1 MSSVAKKK
9 GLGGHIWDYLTTVD
23 HKKIAILY
31 LVAGTLFFAIA
42 GFEAL
47 LIRIQLMIPNND
59 FISAGLFNEL
69 LTMHGTTMLFL
80 AATPLLFAFMNAIVP
95 LQIGARDVAFPFLNS
110 LGFWLFFLG
119 AVFLHLSFFMGG
131 APDAGWTSYAS
142 LSLYSPGHGIDF
154 YVLGLQISGAGTLIS
169 GINFI
174 VTIITMR
181 APGMTFMRMPLFTW
195 TTLVSSTL
203 ILFAFPPLTV
213 GLFLMLVD
221 RMFGANFFDHT
232 MGGNTI
238 VWEHLFWI
246 FGHPE
251 VYILVLPAFGLF
263 SEIIPV
269 FARKRLF
276 GYSSMVFATILI
288 GFLGFMVWAHHM
300 FTTGLGATANAIF
313 AVATMAIAVPT
324 GMKVFNWIL
333 TIWGGSIKVTVPML
347 YALGFIPSFV
357 AGGVTGVMQAT
368 APLDYQ
374 LHDSY
379 FIVAHFHYV
388 IVGGIVTAL
397 FGSAHFYWPIMF
409 NRTLNEKLGVLTFWV
424 FFIGFHLTF
433 FLQHFL
439 GLMGMPRRVFT
450 YMGDQGWDSFNMIST
465 VGALMMGVGV
475 ILLVINVL
483 LSIKSAPVNRR
494 DYWGDGRSLEWALET
509 PLPFY
514 NFKQTPL
521 VRGYDPYWIEKE
533 EGNKEGMVYA
543 EPLGDIHMPNNSILP
558 LLMSIG
564 MFVAAFGALYSPWG
578 DQAIAGTAES
588 VSPAASLAL
597 MIGGLGLTVACM
609 ITRSFKDD
617 LGYHV
622 HKAEVEQIER
632 ELAEYRAKGGKK

>member
-1 MSSVAKKK
+1 MREVKVVSSYTQKK
-9 GLGGHIWDYLTTVD
+9 GFGATVWDYITTVD
-23 HKKIAILY
+23 HKKLAVMY
-31 LVAGTLFFAIA
+31 LLAGTLFFAIA

-47 LIRIQLMIPNND
+47 LMRIQLMKPNND
-59 FISAGLFNEL
+59 FVSAGFFNEL

-80 AATPLLFAFMNAIVP
+80 AATPLLFAFMNMLVP

-169 GINFI
+169 GLNFI

-195 TTLVSSTL
+195 TSLVSSAL
-203 ILFAFPPLTV
+203 ILFAFPPLTI
-213 GLFLMLVD
+213 GLLMMLFD
-221 RMFGANFFDHT
+221 RMFGGNFFDHL

-238 VWEHLFWI
+238 IWEHLFWI

-263 SEIIPV
+263 SEIIPA
-269 FARKRLF
+269 FSRKRLF

-300 FTTGLGATANAIF
+300 FTVGLGPTANAIF

-333 TIWGGSIKVTVPML
+333 TIWGGSIKVTTPML

-357 AGGVTGVMQAT
+357 AGGVTGVMQAS

-397 FGSAHFYWPIMF
+397 FGSAHFYWPIFF
-409 NRTLNEKLGVLTFWV
+409 NRMLNETLGKITFWV

-433 FLQHFL
+433 FVQHFL

-450 YMGDQGWDSFNMIST
+450 YMEGQGWDQFNYIST
-465 VGALMMGVGV
+465 IGALMMGVGV
-475 ILLVINVL
+475 ILMVINCL
-483 LSIKSAPVNRR
+483 MSIKGKPAGR
-494 DYWGDGRSLEWALET
+494 DPWGDGRTLEWSI
-509 PLPFY
+509 PQPIPFY
-514 NFKQTPL
+514 NFRQTPL
-521 VRGYDPYWIEKE
+521 VRGLDPWWIEKQ
-533 EGNKEGMVYA
+533 EGNKEVTFA
-543 EPLGDIHMPNNSILP
+543 EPIGDIHMPNNSAIP
-558 LLMSIG
+558 FVISMG
-564 MFVAAFGALYSPWG
+564 MFIAAFGALYNPDADKPWSIYIL
-578 DQAIAGTAES
+578 IAGLAITFGAMIFRS
-588 VSPAASLAL
+588 V
-597 MIGGLGLTVACM
+597 
-609 ITRSFKDD
+609 KDD
-617 LGYHV
+617 HGFHL
-622 HKAEVEQIER
+622 HKEEILEIE
-632 ELAEYRAKGGKK
+632 EHLYGKGGNK

>member
-1 MSSVAKKK
+1 MSSYTQKK
-9 GLGGHIWDYLTTVD
+9 GFGAAVWDYITTVD
-23 HKKIAILY
+23 HKKLAVMY
-31 LVAGTLFFAIA
+31 LLAGTLFFAIA

-47 LIRIQLMIPNND
+47 LMRIQLMKPNND
-59 FISAGLFNEL
+59 FVSAGFFNEL

-80 AATPLLFAFMNAIVP
+80 AATPLLFAFMNMLVP

-169 GINFI
+169 GLNFI

-195 TTLVSSTL
+195 TALVSSAL
-203 ILFAFPPLTV
+203 ILFAFPPLTI
-213 GLFLMLVD
+213 GLLMMLFD
-221 RMFGANFFDHT
+221 RMFGGNFFDHT
-232 MGGNTI
+232 MGGNTVI
-238 VWEHLFWI
+238 WEHLFWI

-263 SEIIPV
+263 SEIIPA
-269 FARKRLF
+269 FSRKRLF

-300 FTTGLGATANAIF
+300 FTVGLGPTANAIF

-333 TIWGGSIKVTVPML
+333 TIWGGSIKVTTPML

-357 AGGVTGVMQAT
+357 AGGVTGVMQAS

-397 FGSAHFYWPIMF
+397 FGSAHFYWPIFF
-409 NRTLNEKLGVLTFWV
+409 NRMLNETLGKITFWV

-450 YMGDQGWDSFNMIST
+450 YMDGQGWDQFNYIST
-465 VGALMMGVGV
+465 IGALMMGVGV
-475 ILLVINVL
+475 ILMVINCL
-483 LSIKSAPVNRR
+483 MSIKGKPAGR
-494 DYWGDGRSLEWALET
+494 DPWGDGRTLEWSI
-509 PLPFY
+509 PQPIPFY
-514 NFKQTPL
+514 NFRQTPL
-521 VRGYDPYWIEKE
+521 VRGLDPWWIEKQ
-533 EGNKEGMVYA
+533 EGNKEVTFA
-543 EPLGDIHMPNNSILP
+543 EPLGDIHMPNNSAIPFVISL
-558 LLMSIG
+558 G
-564 MFVAAFGALYSPWG
+564 MFIAAFGALYNPDADKPWSIYVLIIG
-578 DQAIAGTAES
+578 LAITFGAMIARS
-588 VSPAASLAL
+588 V
-597 MIGGLGLTVACM
+597 
-609 ITRSFKDD
+609 KDD
-617 LGYHV
+617 HGFHL
-622 HKAEVEQIER
+622 HKEEILEIE
-632 ELAEYRAKGGKK
+632 EHLYGKGGNK

>member
-1 MSSVAKKK
+1 MSSYTQKK
-9 GLGGHIWDYLTTVD
+9 GFGATVWDYITTVD
-23 HKKIAILY
+23 HKKLAVMY
-31 LVAGTLFFAIA
+31 LLAGTLFFAIA

-47 LIRIQLMIPNND
+47 LMRIQLMKPNND
-59 FISAGLFNEL
+59 FVSAGFFNEL

-80 AATPLLFAFMNAIVP
+80 AATPLLFAFMNMLVP

-169 GINFI
+169 GLNFI

-195 TTLVSSTL
+195 TALVSSAL
-203 ILFAFPPLTV
+203 ILFAFPPLTI
-213 GLFLMLVD
+213 GLLMMLFD
-221 RMFGANFFDHT
+221 RMFGGNFFDHT
-232 MGGNTI
+232 MGGNTVI
-238 VWEHLFWI
+238 WEHLFWI

-263 SEIIPV
+263 SEIIPT
-269 FARKRLF
+269 FSRKRLF

-300 FTTGLGATANAIF
+300 FTVGLGPTANAIF

-333 TIWGGSIKVTVPML
+333 TIWGGSIKVTTPML

-357 AGGVTGVMQAT
+357 AGGVTGVMQAS

-397 FGSAHFYWPIMF
+397 FGSAHFYWPIFF
-409 NRTLNEKLGVLTFWV
+409 NRMLNETLGKWTFWV

-433 FLQHFL
+433 FVQHFL

-450 YMGDQGWDSFNMIST
+450 YMEGQGWDQFNYIST
-465 VGALMMGVGV
+465 IGALMMGVGV
-475 ILLVINVL
+475 IMMVINCL
-483 LSIKSAPVNRR
+483 MSIKGKPAGR
-494 DYWGDGRSLEWALET
+494 DPWGDGRTLEWAI
-509 PLPFY
+509 PQPIPFY
-514 NFKQTPL
+514 NFRQTPL
-521 VRGYDPYWIEKE
+521 VRGLDPYWIEKQ
-533 EGNKEGMVYA
+533 EGNKEGMTYA
-543 EPLGDIHMPNNSILP
+543 EPIGDIHMPNNSAIPFVISL
-558 LLMSIG
+558 G
-564 MFVAAFGALYSPWG
+564 MFIAAFGALYNPDADKPWS
-578 DQAIAGTAES
+578 IYI
-588 VSPAASLAL
+588 L
-597 MIGGLGLTVACM
+597 IGGLAITFGAM
-609 ITRSFKDD
+609 IVRSIKDD
-617 LGYHV
+617 HGFHL
-622 HKAEVEQIER
+622 HKEEILEIEEQ
-632 ELAEYRAKGGKK
+632 LYGKGGNK

>member
-1 MSSVAKKK
+1 MREVKVVSSYTQKK
-9 GLGGHIWDYLTTVD
+9 GFGAAVWDYITTVD
-23 HKKIAILY
+23 HKKLAVMY
-31 LVAGTLFFAIA
+31 LLAGTLFFAIA

-47 LIRIQLMIPNND
+47 LMRIQLMKPNND
-59 FISAGLFNEL
+59 FVSAGFFNEL

-80 AATPLLFAFMNAIVP
+80 AATPLLFAFMNMLVP

-169 GINFI
+169 GLNFI

-195 TTLVSSTL
+195 TALVSSAL
-203 ILFAFPPLTV
+203 ILFAFPPLTI
-213 GLFLMLVD
+213 GLLMMLFD
-221 RMFGANFFDHT
+221 RMFGGNFFDHT
-232 MGGNTI
+232 MGGNTVI
-238 VWEHLFWI
+238 WEHLFWI

-263 SEIIPV
+263 SEIIPA
-269 FARKRLF
+269 FSRKRLF

-300 FTTGLGATANAIF
+300 FTVGLGPTANAIF

-333 TIWGGSIKVTVPML
+333 TIWGGSIKVTTPML

-357 AGGVTGVMQAT
+357 AGGVTGVMQAS

-397 FGSAHFYWPIMF
+397 FGSAHFYWPIFF
-409 NRTLNEKLGVLTFWV
+409 NRMLNETLGKITFWV

-450 YMGDQGWDSFNMIST
+450 YMEGQGWDQFNYIST
-465 VGALMMGVGV
+465 IGALMMGVGV
-475 ILLVINVL
+475 ILMVINCL
-483 LSIKSAPVNRR
+483 MSIKGKPAGR
-494 DYWGDGRSLEWALET
+494 DPWGDGRTLEWSI
-509 PLPFY
+509 PQPIPFY
-514 NFKQTPL
+514 NFRQTPL
-521 VRGYDPYWIEKE
+521 VRGLDPWWIEKQ
-533 EGNKEGMVYA
+533 EGNKEVTFA
-543 EPLGDIHMPNNSILP
+543 EPLGDIHMPNNSAIPFVISL
-558 LLMSIG
+558 G
-564 MFVAAFGALYSPWG
+564 MFIAAFGALYNPDADKPWSIYVLIIG
-578 DQAIAGTAES
+578 LAITFGAMIARS
-588 VSPAASLAL
+588 V
-597 MIGGLGLTVACM
+597 
-609 ITRSFKDD
+609 KDD
-617 LGYHV
+617 HGFHL
-622 HKAEVEQIER
+622 HKEEILEIEEQ
-632 ELAEYRAKGGKK
+632 LYGKGGNK

>member
-1 MSSVAKKK
+1 MSSYTQKK
-9 GLGGHIWDYLTTVD
+9 GFGATVWDYITTVD
-23 HKKIAILY
+23 HKKLAVMY
-31 LVAGTLFFAIA
+31 LLAGTLFFAIA

-47 LIRIQLMIPNND
+47 LMRIQLMKPNND
-59 FISAGLFNEL
+59 FISAGFFNEL

-80 AATPLLFAFMNAIVP
+80 AATPLLFAFMNMLVP

-169 GINFI
+169 GLNFI

-195 TTLVSSTL
+195 TSLVSSAL
-203 ILFAFPPLTV
+203 ILFAFPPLTI
-213 GLFLMLVD
+213 GLLMMLFD
-221 RMFGANFFDHT
+221 RMFGGNFFDHT

-238 VWEHLFWI
+238 IWEHLFWI

-263 SEIIPV
+263 SEIIPA
-269 FARKRLF
+269 FSRKRLF

-300 FTTGLGATANAIF
+300 FTVGLGPTANAIF

-333 TIWGGSIKVTVPML
+333 TIWGGSIKVTTPML

-357 AGGVTGVMQAT
+357 AGGVTGVMQAS

-397 FGSAHFYWPIMF
+397 FGSAHFYWPIFF
-409 NRTLNEKLGVLTFWV
+409 NRMLNETLGKWTFWV

-450 YMGDQGWDSFNMIST
+450 YMEGQGWDQFNYIST
-465 VGALMMGVGV
+465 VGAAMMGVGV
-475 ILLVINVL
+475 IMMVINCL
-483 LSIKSAPVNRR
+483 MSIKGKPAGR
-494 DYWGDGRSLEWALET
+494 DPWGDGRTLEWSI
-509 PLPFY
+509 PQPIPFY
-514 NFKQTPL
+514 NFRQTPL
-521 VRGYDPYWIEKE
+521 VRGLDPWWIEKQ
-533 EGNKEGMVYA
+533 EGNKEVTFA
-543 EPLGDIHMPNNSILP
+543 EPLGDIHMPNNSAIP
-558 LLMSIG
+558 
-564 MFVAAFGALYSPWG
+564 FVISMGLFIAAFGALYNPDADKPWSIYIL
-578 DQAIAGTAES
+578 IAG
-588 VSPAASLAL
+588 LAITFGA
-597 MIGGLGLTVACM
+597 MIF
-609 ITRSFKDD
+609 RSIKDD
-617 LGYHV
+617 HGFHL
-622 HKAEVEQIER
+622 HKEEIIEI
-632 ELAEYRAKGGKK
+632 EEKLYGKGGNK

>member
-1 MSSVAKKK
+1 MSSYTQKK
-9 GLGGHIWDYLTTVD
+9 GFGATVWDYITTVD
-23 HKKIAILY
+23 HKKLAVMY
-31 LVAGTLFFAIA
+31 LLAGTLFFAIA

-47 LIRIQLMIPNND
+47 LMRIQLMKPNND
-59 FISAGLFNEL
+59 FVSAGFFNEL

-80 AATPLLFAFMNAIVP
+80 AATPLLFAFMNMLVP

-169 GINFI
+169 GLNFI

-195 TTLVSSTL
+195 TSLVSSAL
-203 ILFAFPPLTV
+203 ILFAFPPLTI
-213 GLFLMLVD
+213 GLLMMLFD
-221 RMFGANFFDHT
+221 RMFGGNFFNHE
-232 MGGNTI
+232 MGGNTVI
-238 VWEHLFWI
+238 WEHLFWI

-263 SEIIPV
+263 SEIIPA
-269 FARKRLF
+269 FSRKRLF

-300 FTTGLGATANAIF
+300 FTTGLGPTANAIF

-333 TIWGGSIKVTVPML
+333 TIWGGSIKVTTPML

-357 AGGVTGVMQAT
+357 AGGVTGVMQAS

-397 FGSAHFYWPIMF
+397 FGSAHFYWPIFF
-409 NRTLNEKLGVLTFWV
+409 NRMLNETLGKITFWI

-433 FLQHFL
+433 FVQHFL

-450 YMGDQGWDSFNMIST
+450 YMEGQGWDQFNYIST
-465 VGALMMGVGV
+465 IGALMMGVGV
-475 ILLVINVL
+475 ILMVINCL
-483 LSIKSAPVNRR
+483 MSIKGKPAGR
-494 DYWGDGRSLEWALET
+494 DPWGDGRTLEWSI
-509 PLPFY
+509 PQPIPFY
-514 NFKQTPL
+514 NFRQTPL
-521 VRGYDPYWIEKE
+521 VRGLDPWWIEKQ
-533 EGNKEGMVYA
+533 EGNKEVTFA
-543 EPLGDIHMPNNSILP
+543 EPLGDIHMPNNSAIPFVISL
-558 LLMSIG
+558 G
-564 MFVAAFGALYSPWG
+564 MFIAAFGALYNPDADKPWSIYILIIG
-578 DQAIAGTAES
+578 LAITFGAMIFRS
-588 VSPAASLAL
+588 V
-597 MIGGLGLTVACM
+597 
-609 ITRSFKDD
+609 KDD
-617 LGYHV
+617 HGFHL
-622 HKAEVEQIER
+622 HKEDILEIEEQ
-632 ELAEYRAKGGKK
+632 LYGKGGNK